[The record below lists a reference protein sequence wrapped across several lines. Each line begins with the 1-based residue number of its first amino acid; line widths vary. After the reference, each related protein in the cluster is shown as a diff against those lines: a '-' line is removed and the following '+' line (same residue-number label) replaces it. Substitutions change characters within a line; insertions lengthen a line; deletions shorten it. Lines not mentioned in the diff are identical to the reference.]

1 MDTKGLVLTGAA
13 MLIAHPLM
21 AQQVEFSKEKKAV
34 VRHYEFPGNHREE
47 SMWSAVYG
55 AKSGHLYAYDP
66 KKSDAAVY
74 LEGAMAEVADLGIPV
89 PWHDT

>member
-1 MDTKGLVLTGAA
+1 
-13 MLIAHPLM
+13 
-21 AQQVEFSKEKKAV
+21 
-34 VRHYEFPGNHREE
+34 
-47 SMWSAVYG
+47 MWSAVYG

-89 PWHDT
+89 PGDYT

>member
-55 AKSGHLYAYDP
+55 AKSGKIYIGLCTHAEAAHFYEFDP
-66 KKSDAAVY
+66 ATETRSEER
-74 LEGAMAEVADLGIPV
+74 L
-89 PWHDT
+89 